1 MQKGFAALAAF
12 LLVMGWQ
19 YRKNRPVL
27 FVIVATLFA
36 EAALFVAR
44 RTGPWEWILKSLAF
58 CWLICMLA
66 AGVFAVEKLIYSKR
80 VRKSYSKGIE
90 AGAADVT
97 DTHIAGSG
105 GE

>member
-1 MQKGFAALAAF
+1 MQKGLAAPTAF

-19 YRKNRPVL
+19 YRKNRAVL

-44 RTGPWEWILKSLAF
+44 LTGPWEWILKSLAL

-66 AGVFAVEKLIYSKR
+66 AGVFAVEKLIYTL
-80 VRKSYSKGIE
+80 RKKARRS
-90 AGAADVT
+90 
-97 DTHIAGSG
+97 
-105 GE
+105 